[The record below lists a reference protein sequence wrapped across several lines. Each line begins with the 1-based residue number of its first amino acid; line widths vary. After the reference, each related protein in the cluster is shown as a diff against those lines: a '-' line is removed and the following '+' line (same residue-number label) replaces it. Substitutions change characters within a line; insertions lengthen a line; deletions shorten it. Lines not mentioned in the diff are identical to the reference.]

1 MSTAMRYE
9 RNQTRSLI
17 LRRLGFRFE
26 AFSSCDYT
34 PSIQTEDKEIW
45 KVAGCSG
52 MVCTRESGFSSID

>member
-1 MSTAMRYE
+1 MSTVMRVK

-34 PSIQTEDKEIW
+34 LSTQTEDKEIW
-45 KVAGCSG
+45 KVAGYSG
-52 MVCTRESGFSSID
+52 MVCTRESGFSSTD